1 MIQLSP
7 RRPSPRRMKVRWK
20 DNISL
25 FLMTVPGILV
35 FICFSYMPLYGLL
48 LAFKNFIP
56 RLGIWGSP
64 WVGSLNFQFMYNNAT
79 FWLSLR
85 NTLLYNA
92 AFLVTGIIC
101 PMLLAIGLNELLSKK
116 LARTLQTFVIM
127 PHFVS
132 YVVVSVIVFALCS
145 ADNGMIA
152 HLLDSIGSPR
162 IAFYSKTKY
171 WPWIL
176 NIIHIWKSTG
186 YSSIIYMGA
195 LTGISDEY
203 YEAAVIDGATKWQQT
218 RYITIPFLIPMTV
231 ILAILRVGGMF
242 SSNFDLFYQVPLNSG
257 QLYPVT
263 NTIDVFVYNMLRTS
277 NNVSLSSAAGFF
289 QSLCGFIL
297 VVTVNWITRKIDPD
311 LAMF

>member
-1 MIQLSP
+1 
-7 RRPSPRRMKVRWK
+7 
-20 DNISL
+20 
-25 FLMTVPGILV
+25 MTVPGIIV

-56 RLGIWGSP
+56 RMGIWGSP
-64 WVGSLNFQFMYNNAT
+64 SVGLLNFEFMFKNAT

-92 AFLVTGIIC
+92 TFLITGIIC
-101 PMLLAIGLNELLSKK
+101 PMMLAIALNELFNKRLK
-116 LARTLQTFVIM
+116 RILQTFVIM

-132 YVVVSVIVFALCS
+132 YVVVSVIVFALLS
-145 ADNGMIA
+145 ADNGMVA
-152 HLLDSIGSPR
+152 HFMDSIDSPR
-162 IAFYSKTKY
+162 ISFYSETKY

-176 NIIHIWKSTG
+176 NIVHIWKSTG
-186 YSSIIYMGA
+186 YSSIIYMGT

-203 YEAAVIDGATKWQQT
+203 YEAAVIDGASKWQQI
-218 RYITIPFLIPMTV
+218 RHITLPCLTPMV
-231 ILAILRVGGMF
+231 IILAIMRIGSMF

-289 QSLCGFIL
+289 QSICGFLL
-297 VVTVNWITRKIDPD
+297 VVTVNGIVRKMDPD